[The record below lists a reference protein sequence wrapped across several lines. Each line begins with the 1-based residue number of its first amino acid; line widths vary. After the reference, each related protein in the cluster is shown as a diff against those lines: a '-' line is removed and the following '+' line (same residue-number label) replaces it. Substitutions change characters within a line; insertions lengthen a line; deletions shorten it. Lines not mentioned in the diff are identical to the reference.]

1 VFSAKGAGSFKPGA
15 TPQGKVVFQK
25 ASAESA
31 NQWSRSF
38 NPKRS
43 ARRNHTVFAQQLAVL
58 LLKRAS
64 AMVLLLRLDVLQHRI
79 ELTRAH
85 RKRPYPRCQKKPRY

>member
-1 VFSAKGAGSFKPGA
+1 MFSKKPA
-15 TPQGKVVFQK
+15 LK
-25 ASAESA
+25 API
-31 NQWSRSF
+31 NGHVRSIPNVAF
-38 NPKRS
+38 VEIN
-43 ARRNHTVFAQQLAVL
+43 TVFAQQLAVL

-85 RKRPYPRCQKKPRY
+85 RKRPVSALPEKAAILRLKRFDPF